1 MQQTEKSVSS
11 RETEKQDIMFSGN
24 LLTSRLLCI
33 LNWKRKDYKGK
44 YFSVNFVIYE
54 TRVINADLYLSLHNA
69 VF

>member
-54 TRVINADLYLSLHNA
+54 TRVINAELYLSLHNA